1 MLCSCPMTDLWSEG
15 HQPLWPSVPLS
26 EWLDDGCN
34 LQSDSIFSSGCFNT
48 DVDVTGLI
56 QRCVRATMHPG
67 LFEGEQTTFK
77 SLLRPPAM
85 CPLASRY
92 PSSSTLNQPEPDCAQ
107 VD

>member
-1 MLCSCPMTDLWSEG
+1 MTDLWSEG

-34 LQSDSIFSSGCFNT
+34 LQSDSIFSSGCSNT

-56 QRCVRATMHPG
+56 QGALGLPCTQVHLKGNRRLLNRFSGRLLCVT
-67 LFEGEQTTFK
+67 
-77 SLLRPPAM
+77 
-85 CPLASRY
+85 LASRY